1 MISNRCKHCQ
11 SVGVE
16 EERGWKGGPNDAD
29 NPDPFSLRFPSP
41 SSCLQFS
48 YINPAPRPCLS
59 ISGKEI
65 AVKSAGLP
73 PLNQMLLAP
82 ANLRILPLDQ
92 MTADDYLEDIYKQA
106 PTEPE
111 ARKHWRRENF
121 ERVAVSPELVLSGVS
136 TDETLHRFM
145 DLPKLFDVLKNR
157 HLVLPR
163 LKELMEGDPFECRA
177 KRTYDHLDRASLE
190 LRARQLKEY
199 APESVRYPPRILP
212 PPSLYSPPTFDSDI
226 EQMTLE
232 TLKDAVWY
240 LERERLQWD
249 LVCSC
254 WHRGTVES
262 DAMWKI
268 YAPQLGVSISS
279 SAARMKSGMRMIV
292 PKILAGRARLNLA
305 AVHYDD
311 TAECGNLEP
320 WLIKRKAFAHE
331 NEIRLYCDGPYRR
344 GSNFDLEV
352 DLSIFIEEIVITPFA
367 AAWQFPGIKGAIEA
381 LLKEAGAGQITVRQS
396 KHMLA
401 PEIGWP
407 PEIKARREGRRF

>member
-1 MISNRCKHCQ
+1 M
-11 SVGVE
+11 
-16 EERGWKGGPNDAD
+16 
-29 NPDPFSLRFPSP
+29 
-41 SSCLQFS
+41 SS
-48 YINPAPRPCLS
+48 
-59 ISGKEI
+59 KEI
-65 AVKSAGLP
+65 ALKSAELP
-73 PLNQMLLAP
+73 PLNQMLLAS
-82 ANLRILPLDQ
+82 ANASIFPLDQ
-92 MTADDYLEDIYKQA
+92 MTARDYLKDVYKQA
-106 PTEPE
+106 PPEPE
-111 ARKHWRRENF
+111 AEEHWFRENF
-121 ERVAVSPELVLSGVS
+121 EEVAVSPELVLSDVS
-136 TDETLHRFM
+136 TDETLRRFM
-145 DLPKLFDVLKNR
+145 DLPKLFDMLTKR
-157 HLVLPR
+157 RLVLPR
-163 LKELMEGDPFECRA
+163 LKELIQGDPFECRA
-177 KRTYDHLDRASLE
+177 RKSFDHLNRAELE

-199 APESVRYPPRILP
+199 APESIQYPPRILP
-212 PPSLYSPPTFDSDI
+212 PPSFDYSPPQFDSDI
-226 EQMTLE
+226 QQMTLE
-232 TLKDAVWY
+232 ALKDAVWY
-240 LERERLQWD
+240 LERERLQRD

-279 SAARMKSGMRMIV
+279 SAAGMKSGMKMIV
-292 PKILAGRARLNLA
+292 PKILAARARLNLA